1 MTSQAVQWVGA
12 CLDSGIVSAAP
23 KVGGDIRMDAALHS
37 FFFSNAVPVFTGYQL
52 KLRLVSQ
59 IRYFSASLIQMFK
72 IC

>member
-1 MTSQAVQWVGA
+1 
-12 CLDSGIVSAAP
+12 
-23 KVGGDIRMDAALHS
+23 MDAALHS

-52 KLRLVSQ
+52 KLHLVSQ